1 MILKD
6 KKVAIIGAGPVGLTM
21 ARLLQQQGLH
31 VTVYER
37 DEDPAARIWGGTLD
51 LHETSGQPAL
61 KKAGLLDKY
70 FDLAIPIGRTLVDE
84 NNQVLLST
92 SPQYDSPEINR
103 NDLRTMLLESLSEN
117 TVLWGRKFTGL
128 EAVNGQWHIHFEH
141 KESAVADLVIGA
153 NGGMSAARKY
163 LTTAEASYTGTFI
176 IQGEVHQ
183 PETACRE
190 FHQLCNNNILM
201 KAGEGITFVANP
213 RNNGALTYNV
223 TFRRPEQWLH
233 ENGLN
238 FQHKE
243 SIINFLSDACA
254 HWHEVYRQLF
264 RASAYF
270 NGIPIRKVA
279 LDHPW
284 TSNRPLPL
292 TLIGDAAH
300 LMQPFAGQGVNTGL
314 MDALILCDNLTSG
327 TFGTI
332 ADAISDYEQQMFAY
346 ATKAQR
352 ESDENEIAMHQPG
365 FSFAKRFA
373 R

>member
-6 KKVAIIGAGPVGLTM
+6 RKVAIIGAGPVGLTM
-21 ARLLQQQGLH
+21 ATLLQQQGVN

-61 KKAGLLDKY
+61 RKAGLLEQY
-70 FDLAIPIGRTLVDE
+70 FDMAIPMGRTLVDE
-84 NNQVLLST
+84 QGQVLLST
-92 SPQYDSPEINR
+92 TPQYDSPEINR
-103 NDLRTMLLESLSEN
+103 NDLRKILLESLIDN
-117 TVLWGRKFTGL
+117 MVLWGHKFTGL
-128 EAVNGQWHIHFEH
+128 EASKGQWHIHFEH

-163 LTTAEASYTGTFI
+163 LTTAEACYTGTFI
-176 IQGEVHQ
+176 IQGEVYQ
-183 PETACRE
+183 PETTCRE
-190 FHQLCNNNILM
+190 FYRLCNNNILM

-213 RNNGALTYNV
+213 RNNGALTYNLS
-223 TFRRPEQWLH
+223 FRRPEQWLQ

-238 FQHKE
+238 FQDKE
-243 SIINFLSDACA
+243 SISHFLSDSCA
-254 HWHEVYRQLF
+254 HWQDIYKQLF
-264 RASAYF
+264 RVSTFF
-270 NGIPIRKVA
+270 NGLPVRKVA
-279 LDHPW
+279 LNHPW
-284 TSNRPLPL
+284 TNNRPLPL

-314 MDALILCDNLTSG
+314 MDALILSDNLTNG
-327 TFGTI
+327 TFETI
-332 ADAISDYEQQMFAY
+332 KEAISNYEQQMFVY
-346 ATKAQR
+346 AGKAQQ

>member
-6 KKVAIIGAGPVGLTM
+6 KRVAIIGAGPVGLTM
-21 ARLLQQQGLH
+21 ARLLQQEGVN

-37 DEDPAARIWGGTLD
+37 DEDPTARIWGGTLD
-51 LHETSGQPAL
+51 LHETSGQTAL
-61 KKAGLLDKY
+61 KKAGLLAQY
-70 FDLAIPIGRTLVDE
+70 FDLAIPMGRTLVNE
-84 NNQVLLST
+84 QCQVLLST
-92 SPQYDSPEINR
+92 APQYDAPEINR
-103 NDLRTMLLESLSEN
+103 NDLRKMLLESLTDN
-117 TVLWGRKFTGL
+117 TVVWGRKFTGL
-128 EAVNGQWHIHFEH
+128 EAITGQWHIHFEH

-176 IQGEVHQ
+176 IQGEVYQ

-190 FHQLCNNNILM
+190 FYQLCNNTILM

-223 TFRRPEQWLH
+223 TCRKPEQWLH

-238 FQHKE
+238 FQNKE
-243 SIINFLSDACA
+243 SISNFLSDSCA
-254 HWHEVYRQLF
+254 HWHDVYKQLF
-264 RASAYF
+264 RASAFF
-270 NGIPIRKVA
+270 NGIPIRKVS
-279 LDHPW
+279 LNHPW
-284 TSNRPLPL
+284 TSNRLLPL
-292 TLIGDAAH
+292 TLTGDAAH

-314 MDALILCDNLTSG
+314 MDALILSDNLTNG
-327 TFGTI
+327 TFKTI
-332 ADAISDYEQQMFAY
+332 EAAISDYEQQMFVY
-346 ATKAQR
+346 ATKAQL